1 MEKSKILKVIFWN
14 FLSLLL
20 FSSLAFAGTVS
31 VSIPDT
37 TGAPGDTIEIP
48 ILVKDMFPSDTVRS
62 ADISIGFNPAVIQAE
77 EVVILSGTLAASWFS
92 AVNILN
98 DSLLNIALAG
108 VDSISGSGTLVYLRF
123 KVLSSALPGDSSL
136 IHFKKMVFNEGAPP
150 VSAKDGILKI
160 TPTAVYEN
168 DNLNLPQNFSLGQ
181 NFPNPFN
188 PTTSIPFKVKSLE
201 FGVGRPTHTTLIVYN
216 ILGQRIR
223 SLVDENLNSGTY
235 QVTWDAKND
244 KGEKVPS
251 GVYFYRL
258 KSGDVSEVRKMV
270 LLR

>member
-1 MEKSKILKVIFWN
+1 MEKGKILKVICRN

-20 FSSLAFAGTVS
+20 FSGLAFASTVE

-37 TGAPGDTIEIP
+37 TGAPGDVIKVP
-48 ILVKDMFPSDTVRS
+48 ILVKEILPSDTVWS
-62 ADISIGFNPAVIQAE
+62 ADIILSFNPVIVQAE
-77 EVVILSGTLAASWFS
+77 SVIFSGTLVKDWFNDF
-92 AVNILN
+92 NILN
-98 DSLLNIALAG
+98 DSIIIALAG
-108 VDSISGSGTLVYLRF
+108 SHTISGSGTLVYLRF

-160 TPTAVYEN
+160 TPTAVFEN
-168 DNLNLPQNFSLGQ
+168 DNLNLPQNFSLRQ

-201 FGVGRPTHTTLIVYN
+201 FGVGRSTHTTLIVYN

>member
-1 MEKSKILKVIFWN
+1 MGKSKILKTILWN

-20 FSSLAFAGTVS
+20 FSGLAFASTVE

-37 TGAPGDTIEIP
+37 TGAPGDVTQVP
-48 ILVKDMFPSDTVRS
+48 ILVKDILPSDTVRS
-62 ADISIGFNPAVIQAE
+62 ADISITFNPVVVQAE
-77 EVVILSGTLAASWFS
+77 KIAILSGTLTEKWFS
-92 AVNILN
+92 AVNILS
-98 DSLLNIALAG
+98 DSIIKIALAG
-108 VDSISGSGTLVYLRF
+108 ADSISGSGTLVYLRF
-123 KVLSSALPGDSSL
+123 KVLSSALPDDSSL

-160 TPTAVYEN
+160 TPTAVFEN
-168 DNLNLPQNFSLGQ
+168 DNLNLPQNFNLGQ

-201 FGVGRPTHTTLIVYN
+201 FGVGRPSHTTLIVYN
-216 ILGQRIR
+216 ILGQKVR
-223 SLVDENLNSGTY
+223 SLVDESLNSGTY

-244 KGEKVPS
+244 RGEKVPS

-258 KSGDVSEVRKMV
+258 KSGDVSEVRKMI

>member
-1 MEKSKILKVIFWN
+1 MERSKILKTILWN

-20 FSSLAFAGTVS
+20 FSGLAFANTVS

-37 TGAPGDTIEIP
+37 TGAPGDVIKVP
-48 ILVKDMFPSDTVRS
+48 ILVKDILPSDTVWS
-62 ADISIGFNPAVIQAE
+62 ADIIISYDPAIAQVETVIF
-77 EVVILSGTLAASWFS
+77 SGTLVSGWFYEFK
-92 AVNILN
+92 IFN
-98 DSLLNIALAG
+98 DSIIIALAG
-108 VDSISGSGTLVYLRF
+108 ADSISGSGTLAYLKL
-123 KVLSSALPGDSSL
+123 KVPSSALPGDTSIL
-136 IHFKKMVFNEGAPP
+136 HFRKMVFNDGAPP
-150 VSAKDGILKI
+150 VSFKDGVLRI
-160 TPTAVYEN
+160 TPTSVSEN
-168 DNLNLPQNFSLGQ
+168 ENLNLPQNFNLGQ

-188 PTTSIPFKVKSLE
+188 PTTTIPFKVKSLE

-235 QVTWDAKND
+235 QLIWDAKND

-258 KSGDVSEVRKMV
+258 TSGDISEVRKMV

>member
-1 MEKSKILKVIFWN
+1 
-14 FLSLLL
+14 
-20 FSSLAFAGTVS
+20 
-31 VSIPDT
+31 
-37 TGAPGDTIEIP
+37 
-48 ILVKDMFPSDTVRS
+48 
-62 ADISIGFNPAVIQAE
+62 
-77 EVVILSGTLAASWFS
+77 
-92 AVNILN
+92 
-98 DSLLNIALAG
+98 
-108 VDSISGSGTLVYLRF
+108 
-123 KVLSSALPGDSSL
+123 
-136 IHFKKMVFNEGAPP
+136 MVFNEGAPP

-160 TPTAVYEN
+160 TPTAVFEN

-201 FGVGRPTHTTLIVYN
+201 FGVGRSTHTTLIVYN